1 MKKNLYKEKNTT
13 YTKRIA
19 DVIEFERITV
29 IRTKYTNE
37 HPTNNLIAINYSGDI
52 VWEIDTVAKPLE
64 AQTVVSIGKIDDR
77 HVRAITFT
85 GLNLLIDVETGKVV
99 EKSVTK

>member
-52 VWEIDTVAKPLE
+52 VWEIDTGCE
-64 AQTVVSIGKIDDR
+64 
-77 HVRAITFT
+77 TFR
-85 GLNLLIDVETGKVV
+85 GSNCCFDWENR
-99 EKSVTK
+99 